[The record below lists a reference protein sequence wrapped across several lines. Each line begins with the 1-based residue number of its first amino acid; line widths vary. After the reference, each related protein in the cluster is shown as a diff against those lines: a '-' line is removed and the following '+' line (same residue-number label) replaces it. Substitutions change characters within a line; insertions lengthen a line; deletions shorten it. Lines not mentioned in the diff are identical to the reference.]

1 MLIEADKALEML
13 QNSPYLYEAEVV
25 KGEYLIEAGKDN
37 QLNIY
42 QVNQGVE
49 HLKQAWN
56 GAKELHKSEPALA
69 ERVAQIEVEFRR
81 AAKLLFLK

>member
-37 QLNIY
+37 QMNI
-42 QVNQGVE
+42 
-49 HLKQAWN
+49 
-56 GAKELHKSEPALA
+56 
-69 ERVAQIEVEFRR
+69 
-81 AAKLLFLK
+81 